1 EAPATVLPAARPGR
15 TIDVGRRTRN
25 PNAALMRALWHR
37 DQGCV
42 FPACER
48 RMFLQAHHLQHWSDG
63 GATTLDN
70 MVLLCSQHHRLHHE
84 GGFGIDRAST
94 GELEVRSPSGTQV
107 VAIPRIGAI
116 FADRAAPTGPAT
128 PAEPARPA
136 ASAGPGEPTGPAEPD
151 RPAEPAGPTGPTPPS
166 GPDEPATPA
175 EPARPAAPA
184 GPGAPTGPA
193 DPDRPADPAGP
204 TEPARPSGSEETA
217 ARPSRL
223 RLVRPSGETEPLDY
237 DTPAATAAEP
247 LHLNYAV

>member
-1 EAPATVLPAARPGR
+1 
-15 TIDVGRRTRN
+15 DVGRRTRN

-151 RPAEPAGPTGPTPPS
+151 RPA
-166 GPDEPATPA
+166 
-175 EPARPAAPA
+175 
-184 GPGAPTGPA
+184 
-193 DPDRPADPAGP
+193 DPAGP

-223 RLVRPSGETEPLDY
+223 RLVRPSGETEPQDY

-247 LHLNYAV
+247 LHLNY